1 MSPPSANLGQSYS
14 TGKRTFKDKLQQ
26 AVQDATDQEQQALR
40 EAQLLDKKNLSIT
53 MLIEGRPKGFV
64 DFFNL
69 THGRINSASTSGR
82 EEAELPQESLILL
95 KSNLAKADAA
105 KAQGNI
111 EEVCGIYKSLA
122 KYFTELGRLPYA
134 EFFLRQAIY
143 LSQSAKWVAGELEAH
158 HALGLI
164 YEQMQVWCH

>member
-1 MSPPSANLGQSYS
+1 MSPPSSGVGGSPYS

-26 AVQDATDQEQQALR
+26 AVQEATDQEHQALR
-40 EAQLLDKKNLSIT
+40 EAQLLDKKTLSIT

-69 THGRINSASTSGR
+69 THGRLGNASTSGR
-82 EEAELPQESLILL
+82 EEAELPQESLLLL
-95 KSNLAKADAA
+95 KSNLGKADAA
-105 KAQGNI
+105 MAQGNT
-111 EEVCGIYKSLA
+111 EEVCSVYKYLA

-134 EFFLRQAIY
+134 EFFLKQAVY
-143 LSQSAKWVAGELEAH
+143 VSLSAKWVAGELEAH

-164 YEQMQVWCH
+164 YEQMQV